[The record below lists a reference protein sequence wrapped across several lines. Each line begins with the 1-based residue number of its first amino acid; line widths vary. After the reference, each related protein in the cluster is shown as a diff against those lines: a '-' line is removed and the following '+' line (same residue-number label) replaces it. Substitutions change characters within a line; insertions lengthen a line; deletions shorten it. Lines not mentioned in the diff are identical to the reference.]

1 MVCTRNRRRVVDP
14 PHYCGPTDHPPD
26 RVASEWKVGAA
37 KPEAAMGA
45 QRAVHCKW
53 YHNVVRK
60 ALRPAGALGSAL
72 GPGASSLV
80 LAHLCASTGCFLRSP
95 PSYNAPRTQC
105 PNTRA
110 PERPSGL
117 RSSLF
122 GPSVRSTRSL
132 DPVRA
137 LCLHTSVQ
145 APCEPWCLRHQLLP
159 PCAAHQCA
167 PRFFAT
173 PALVR
178 PLDTPVWWV
187 LRSPNPVRAPTART

>member
-14 PHYCGPTDHPPD
+14 PHYCGSTDHPPD

-80 LAHLCASTGCFLRSP
+80 FAHLCASTGCFLRSP
-95 PSYNAPRTQC
+95 PSYNAPRTQW
-105 PNTRA
+105 
-110 PERPSGL
+110 SL
-117 RSSLF
+117 RD
-122 GPSVRSTRSL
+122 PSVRSTRSL

-145 APCEPWCLRHQLLP
+145 APVALRATCLCRSVFYKVT
-159 PCAAHQCA
+159 
-167 PRFFAT
+167 PRLFAT
-173 PALVR
+173 PALDFLNR
-178 PLDTPVWWV
+178 
-187 LRSPNPVRAPTART
+187 